1 MAERAVFISL
11 EANLGMWAR
20 LVLAALCGHSL
31 GFVLQSLA
39 ILLKQM
45 IVIRREKWRGAGVS
59 SHPPPTGNGRE
70 METDAW
76 GWHWH

>member
-39 ILLKQM
+39 VLLKQM
-45 IVIRREKWRGAGVS
+45 IVILREGESKS
-59 SHPPPTGNGRE
+59 S
-70 METDAW
+70 
-76 GWHWH
+76 